1 MKRSNRLVARSAV
14 ALSLAASLTACGTA
28 SSTTT
33 TAVSSEAATETAS
46 ETEAASTTEN
56 VGEDVWLPYNE
67 NLEKKRDDRDAT
79 GKNGAV
85 ASCNWYASKAGLEIL
100 KEGGNAFDAAA
111 AVAYTLGVAEPYFS
125 GLGGGGFMTIYS
137 AKDDKVSVLDFR
149 ETAPAAANAQMWL
162 DENGKM
168 EQFSLDGVN
177 NLGDCKTLILAV
189 GGSSKGLGA
198 AGIDADQELA
208 RTDALISAA
217 KEKGIIVLALH
228 TGGSARRGT
237 LSDSFITP
245 AFQGCD
251 AAIVVSE
258 GDSDGL
264 MSGILSGN
272 GTPAIYVDNTAGTLD
287 ALKTAFGL

>member
-1 MKRSNRLVARSAV
+1 MKKLGIFIAAG
-14 ALSLAASLTACGTA
+14 ALTLSLAACGSGA

-33 TAVSSEAATETAS
+33 TAAAAETTAAASAETTAAGAATEL
-46 ETEAASTTEN
+46 TEISAGMCSTPAILTSI
-56 VGEDVWLPYNE
+56 GQSADVDIANTLC
-67 NLEKKRDDRDAT
+67 T
-79 GKNGAV
+79 
-85 ASCNWYASKAGLEIL
+85 KAGIEVTMNKNITGADLP
-100 KEGGNAFDAAA
+100 D
-111 AVAYTLGVAEPYFS
+111 
-125 GLGGGGFMTIYS
+125 
-137 AKDDKVSVLDFR
+137 
-149 ETAPAAANAQMWL
+149 
-162 DENGKM
+162 
-168 EQFSLDGVN
+168 
-177 NLGDCKTLILAV
+177 DCKTLILAV

-217 KEKGIIVLALH
+217 KEKGITVLALH

-264 MSGILSGN
+264 MAGILSGN
-272 GTPAIYVDNTAGTLD
+272 GTPAIYVDNTAGTLE

>member
-1 MKRSNRLVARSAV
+1 MKKLGIFIAASALT
-14 ALSLAASLTACGTA
+14 LSLAACGSGA

-33 TAVSSEAATETAS
+33 TAAAAETPAAASAETTAAGAATEL
-46 ETEAASTTEN
+46 TEISAGMCSTPAILTSI
-56 VGEDVWLPYNE
+56 GQSADVDIANTLC
-67 NLEKKRDDRDAT
+67 T
-79 GKNGAV
+79 
-85 ASCNWYASKAGLEIL
+85 KAGIEVTMNKNITGADLP
-100 KEGGNAFDAAA
+100 D
-111 AVAYTLGVAEPYFS
+111 
-125 GLGGGGFMTIYS
+125 
-137 AKDDKVSVLDFR
+137 
-149 ETAPAAANAQMWL
+149 
-162 DENGKM
+162 
-168 EQFSLDGVN
+168 
-177 NLGDCKTLILAV
+177 DCKTLILAV

>member
-1 MKRSNRLVARSAV
+1 MKKLGIFIAEDAAVVSVAAAV
-14 ALSLAASLTACGTA
+14 VVVPEAPEPQAAKDNVKALAAE
-28 SSTTT
+28 T
-33 TAVSSEAATETAS
+33 TAAAGAATEL
-46 ETEAASTTEN
+46 TEISAGMCSTPAILTSI
-56 VGEDVWLPYNE
+56 GQSADVDIANTLC
-67 NLEKKRDDRDAT
+67 T
-79 GKNGAV
+79 
-85 ASCNWYASKAGLEIL
+85 KAGIEVTMNKNITGADLP
-100 KEGGNAFDAAA
+100 D
-111 AVAYTLGVAEPYFS
+111 
-125 GLGGGGFMTIYS
+125 
-137 AKDDKVSVLDFR
+137 
-149 ETAPAAANAQMWL
+149 
-162 DENGKM
+162 
-168 EQFSLDGVN
+168 
-177 NLGDCKTLILAV
+177 DCKTLILAV

-198 AGIDADQELA
+198 ACIDADQELA

>member
-1 MKRSNRLVARSAV
+1 MKKLGIFIAASALT
-14 ALSLAASLTACGTA
+14 LSLAACGSGA

-33 TAVSSEAATETAS
+33 TAAAAETTAAASAETTAAASAETTAAAGAATEL
-46 ETEAASTTEN
+46 TEISAGMCSTPAILTSI
-56 VGEDVWLPYNE
+56 GQSADVDIANTLC
-67 NLEKKRDDRDAT
+67 T
-79 GKNGAV
+79 
-85 ASCNWYASKAGLEIL
+85 KAGIEVTMNKNITGADLP
-100 KEGGNAFDAAA
+100 D
-111 AVAYTLGVAEPYFS
+111 
-125 GLGGGGFMTIYS
+125 
-137 AKDDKVSVLDFR
+137 
-149 ETAPAAANAQMWL
+149 
-162 DENGKM
+162 
-168 EQFSLDGVN
+168 
-177 NLGDCKTLILAV
+177 DCKTLILAV

-208 RTDALISAA
+208 RTDALISSA

>member
-1 MKRSNRLVARSAV
+1 MKKLGIFIAAG
-14 ALSLAASLTACGTA
+14 ALTLSLAACGSGA

-33 TAVSSEAATETAS
+33 TAAAAETTAAASTETTAAGAATEL
-46 ETEAASTTEN
+46 TEISAGMCSTPAILTSI
-56 VGEDVWLPYNE
+56 GQSADVDIANTLC
-67 NLEKKRDDRDAT
+67 T
-79 GKNGAV
+79 
-85 ASCNWYASKAGLEIL
+85 KAGIEVTMNKNITGADLP
-100 KEGGNAFDAAA
+100 D
-111 AVAYTLGVAEPYFS
+111 
-125 GLGGGGFMTIYS
+125 
-137 AKDDKVSVLDFR
+137 
-149 ETAPAAANAQMWL
+149 
-162 DENGKM
+162 
-168 EQFSLDGVN
+168 
-177 NLGDCKTLILAV
+177 DCKTLILAV

-217 KEKGIIVLALH
+217 KEKGIVVLALH

>member
-1 MKRSNRLVARSAV
+1 MKKLGIFIAAG
-14 ALSLAASLTACGTA
+14 ALTLSLAACGSGA

-33 TAVSSEAATETAS
+33 TAAAAETTAAASAETTAAGAATEL
-46 ETEAASTTEN
+46 TEISAGMCSTPAILTSI
-56 VGEDVWLPYNE
+56 GQSADVDIANTLC
-67 NLEKKRDDRDAT
+67 T
-79 GKNGAV
+79 
-85 ASCNWYASKAGLEIL
+85 KAGIEVTMNKNITGADLP
-100 KEGGNAFDAAA
+100 D
-111 AVAYTLGVAEPYFS
+111 
-125 GLGGGGFMTIYS
+125 
-137 AKDDKVSVLDFR
+137 
-149 ETAPAAANAQMWL
+149 
-162 DENGKM
+162 
-168 EQFSLDGVN
+168 
-177 NLGDCKTLILAV
+177 DCKTLILAV

>member
-1 MKRSNRLVARSAV
+1 MKKLSVFIAAGALT
-14 ALSLAASLTACGTA
+14 LSLAACGGSSTSGTA
-28 SSTTT
+28 AT
-33 TAVSSEAATETAS
+33 TAET
-46 ETEAASTTEN
+46 
-56 VGEDVWLPYNE
+56 
-67 NLEKKRDDRDAT
+67 
-79 GKNGAV
+79 
-85 ASCNWYASKAGLEIL
+85 
-100 KEGGNAFDAAA
+100 AAA
-111 AVAYTLGVAEPYFS
+111 AENAAG
-125 GLGGGGFMTIYS
+125 
-137 AKDDKVSVLDFR
+137 
-149 ETAPAAANAQMWL
+149 AAAGAAELTEISAGMCTTPAVLTSIGQSADVDIANTLCTKAGIEATMNKSITGEEL
-162 DENGKM
+162 PD
-168 EQFSLDGVN
+168 
-177 NLGDCKTLILAV
+177 DCKTLILAV

-217 KEKGIIVLALH
+217 KEKGITVLALH

-245 AFQGCD
+245 AFEGCD

-272 GTPAIYVDNTAGTLD
+272 GTPAIYVDNTAGTLE

>member
-1 MKRSNRLVARSAV
+1 MKKLGIFIAASALT
-14 ALSLAASLTACGTA
+14 LSLAACGSGA

-33 TAVSSEAATETAS
+33 TAAAAETTAAASAETTAAAGAATEL
-46 ETEAASTTEN
+46 TEISAGMCSTPAILTSI
-56 VGEDVWLPYNE
+56 GQSADVDIANTLC
-67 NLEKKRDDRDAT
+67 T
-79 GKNGAV
+79 
-85 ASCNWYASKAGLEIL
+85 KAGIEVTMNKNITGADLP
-100 KEGGNAFDAAA
+100 D
-111 AVAYTLGVAEPYFS
+111 
-125 GLGGGGFMTIYS
+125 
-137 AKDDKVSVLDFR
+137 
-149 ETAPAAANAQMWL
+149 
-162 DENGKM
+162 
-168 EQFSLDGVN
+168 
-177 NLGDCKTLILAV
+177 DCKTLILAV

-198 AGIDADQELA
+198 AGIDADQEL
-208 RTDALISAA
+208 SAA

-272 GTPAIYVDNTAGTLD
+272 GTPATYVDNTAGTLD

>member
-1 MKRSNRLVARSAV
+1 MKKLGIFIAASALT
-14 ALSLAASLTACGTA
+14 LSLAACGSGA

-33 TAVSSEAATETAS
+33 TAAAAETTAAASAETTAAGAATEL
-46 ETEAASTTEN
+46 TEISAGMCSTPAILTSI
-56 VGEDVWLPYNE
+56 GQSADVDIANTLC
-67 NLEKKRDDRDAT
+67 T
-79 GKNGAV
+79 
-85 ASCNWYASKAGLEIL
+85 KAGIEVTMNKNITGADLP
-100 KEGGNAFDAAA
+100 D
-111 AVAYTLGVAEPYFS
+111 
-125 GLGGGGFMTIYS
+125 
-137 AKDDKVSVLDFR
+137 
-149 ETAPAAANAQMWL
+149 
-162 DENGKM
+162 
-168 EQFSLDGVN
+168 
-177 NLGDCKTLILAV
+177 DCKTLILAV

-264 MSGILSGN
+264 MAGILSGN
-272 GTPAIYVDNTAGTLD
+272 GTPAIYVDNTAGTLE

>member
-1 MKRSNRLVARSAV
+1 MKKLGIFIAASALT
-14 ALSLAASLTACGTA
+14 LSLAACGSGA

-33 TAVSSEAATETAS
+33 TAAAAETTAAASAETTAAGAATEL
-46 ETEAASTTEN
+46 TEISAGMCSTPAILTSI
-56 VGEDVWLPYNE
+56 GQSADVDIANTLC
-67 NLEKKRDDRDAT
+67 T
-79 GKNGAV
+79 
-85 ASCNWYASKAGLEIL
+85 KAGIEVTMNKNITGADLP
-100 KEGGNAFDAAA
+100 D
-111 AVAYTLGVAEPYFS
+111 
-125 GLGGGGFMTIYS
+125 
-137 AKDDKVSVLDFR
+137 
-149 ETAPAAANAQMWL
+149 
-162 DENGKM
+162 
-168 EQFSLDGVN
+168 
-177 NLGDCKTLILAV
+177 DCKTLILAV

-208 RTDALISAA
+208 RNDALISAA